1 MINFLQIDN
10 FALIEHSEVEFQPGF
25 NVITGESGAGKSI
38 MIGALAFLL
47 GARSSGNVLRTGT
60 SRCTV
65 SGIFTV
71 PERLRDAIDELLSR
85 SGIPFEKESGEL
97 AMRRVLTASGS
108 RHFIND
114 QLASSKLCGEV
125 GAFLV
130 DRQKVNEQLSLQ
142 QPVRQLELLDRWAG
156 TLELRRCCAELCG
169 ELHAVQQEKA
179 EFEKNLP
186 NAAEADRLKLMLDEI
201 AAVAP
206 EENEDTVLADR
217 HRMGSNAREIISI
230 TGGLT
235 QMLSESE
242 DSIADMLGSVYR
254 KIDDLAR
261 FGIDSAPLTSE
272 CGAIQESVESLARQ
286 LNNIGSTVELDPEE
300 LAAVENRMGEIFTLK
315 RRYGPSLEEL
325 FIHRDQAEAELQR
338 FNEAS
343 SAMAEFDSRIR
354 KIRQKLQDICA
365 ELSAKR
371 KEAVKGFLP
380 QVEAKL
386 KFLGFGKCRFEAE
399 FENTEPGPTGADKLE
414 LLFSANAGVEVQ
426 PLRKIASSGE
436 LSRLMLGLKTVL
448 ADADD
453 VPTVI
458 FDEIDMN
465 IGGETANAVGDELKN
480 LGQGR
485 QIISISHLAQV
496 AARADHHFKVEK
508 SSSDGVVRSTA
519 VLLDDPEP
527 EIARMLGNS
536 KAAADHAAQLL
547 KELGKKQL

>member
-1 MINFLQIDN
+1 MLNFLQIDN
-10 FALIEHSEVEFQPGF
+10 FALIEHSEVEFFPGF

-38 MIGALAFLL
+38 MIGAIAFLL
-47 GARSSGNVLRTGT
+47 GARSSGTVIRSGA
-60 SRCTV
+60 SRCSV

-71 PERLRDAIDELLSR
+71 PERLRPAVDELLSQA
-85 SGIPFEKESGEL
+85 GIPFEKVSGEL
-97 AMRRVLTASGS
+97 TIRRVLTASGS

-114 QLASSKLCGEV
+114 QPVSSRLCSET
-125 GAFLV
+125 GALLV

-142 QPVRQLELLDRWAG
+142 LPARQLELLDRWAG
-156 TLELRRCCAELCG
+156 TLELRRICSELC
-169 ELHAVQQEKA
+169 EKLHSIQDEKA

-206 EENEDTVLADR
+206 EEHEDDTLNDR
-217 HRMGSNAREIISI
+217 YRMGSNAREIIAV
-230 TGGLT
+230 TGNLT
-235 QMLSESE
+235 QMLAEAE
-242 DSIADMLGSVYR
+242 DSITDMLGSVYR
-254 KIDDLAR
+254 KLDDLSR
-261 FGIDSAPLTSE
+261 FGVDSSKLTAE
-272 CGAIQESVESLARQ
+272 CGAIQESVEALAGQ
-286 LNNIGSTVELDPEE
+286 LSEIGSKVELDPEE
-300 LAAVENRMGEIFTLK
+300 LAAVESRMGEIFTLK

-325 FIHRDQAEAELQR
+325 FIHREQAEKELQR

-343 SAMAEFDSRIR
+343 STMAEFDK
-354 KIRQKLQDICA
+354 KIAAVQDELQKMCSL
-365 ELSAKR
+365 LSEKR
-371 KEAVKGFLP
+371 KAAVKNFLL
-380 QVEAKL
+380 QVGKKL
-386 KFLGFGKCRFEAE
+386 NSLGFGKCRFEAE
-399 FENTEPGPTGADKLE
+399 FENIAPGPAGSDRFE

-465 IGGETANAVGDELKN
+465 IGGETANAVGEELKN
-480 LGQGR
+480 LGRER

-508 SSSDGVVRSTA
+508 SSSDGILSDKFCSRSLVRS
-519 VLLDDPEP
+519 
-527 EIARMLGNS
+527 
-536 KAAADHAAQLL
+536 
-547 KELGKKQL
+547 